1 MHIFL
6 ILILQVFLVG
16 ACAPETPDESPTET
30 VKNRLQE
37 TGTNTSLSEENPRET
52 AALPAPSVANTDH
65 AFEVAGTLVIIPL
78 TPEAIE
84 EPYVMDKTTSPT
96 PGDQQADNI
105 YVVQAKEDLAKRL
118 NVSKDQIA
126 LVKFKSVVWPDG
138 SYGCPQPGI
147 IYTQVQREGY
157 FIRLGYAGD
166 FFDYHGGGGTP
177 PFLCEVLLIC

>member
-6 ILILQVFLVG
+6 ILILQVSLVG
-16 ACAPETPDESPTET
+16 ACAPETLDESPTEVVKT
-30 VKNRLQE
+30 VPKE
-37 TGTNTSLSEENPRET
+37 TGTS
-52 AALPAPSVANTDH
+52 AALPDENPSETATIPVPSVANTH
-65 AFEVAGTLVIIPL
+65 QAFEVAGTLVIIPL
-78 TPEAIE
+78 TLEIIQ
-84 EPYVMDKTTSPT
+84 EPNVMDKTTSPT

-118 NVSKDQIA
+118 NVSKDLIA

-157 FIRLGYAGD
+157 FIRLGYAD
-166 FFDYHGGGGTP
+166 SFFDYHGGGGTP
-177 PFLCEVLLIC
+177 PFLCEGSDSK